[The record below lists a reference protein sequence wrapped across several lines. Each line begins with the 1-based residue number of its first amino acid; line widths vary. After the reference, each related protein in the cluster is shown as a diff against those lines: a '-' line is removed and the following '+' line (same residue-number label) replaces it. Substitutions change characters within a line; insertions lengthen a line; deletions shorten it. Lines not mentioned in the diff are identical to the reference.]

1 MSTRSN
7 IAVELKDSKKV
18 KTVYCHFDGYIQ
30 GVGQTLVENYK
41 SYDDAIS
48 LLQFGGISSLGNNL
62 KETSFYS
69 RDWGRKDEDNKC
81 TEYQNEFSFMYNM
94 RGDCWIEY
102 IYLFKNNKWLVSTS
116 TCIPSKKLKNAYDMG
131 VIYWTKFIPVDMHK
145 DFSKKSNGMTEKQMI
160 SSLGQLLT
168 KSFGGDNLIVQ
179 GQSKKGLN

>member
-7 IAVELKDSKKV
+7 IAVQLKDSTKV
-18 KTVYCHFDGYIQ
+18 KVVYCHCDGYIQ
-30 GVGQTLVENYK
+30 GVGKTLVENYK

-69 RDWGRKDEDNKC
+69 RDWGRKDDNC
-81 TEYQNEFSFMYNM
+81 TEYQNEFQFMYDM
-94 RGDCWIEY
+94 TGSTMIEY
-102 IYLFKNNKWLVSTS
+102 IYLFKDNKWFVSTS
-116 TCIPSKKLKNAYDMG
+116 TYIPSKKLKNAYDIG
-131 VIYWTKFIPVDMHK
+131 LNYWTKFIPVDSHK
-145 DFSKKSNGMTEKQMI
+145 DFFIKSNGITEKQMI

-168 KSFGGDNLIVQ
+168 NSFGGENLIVQ

>member
-41 SYDDAIS
+41 SYDDAVS

-69 RDWGRKDEDNKC
+69 RDWGRKDDNC
-81 TEYQNEFSFMYNM
+81 VEYQNEFAFIYDMTGST
-94 RGDCWIEY
+94 WIEY
-102 IYLFKNNKWLVSTS
+102 IYLFKDNKWFVSTS
-116 TCIPSKKLKNAYDMG
+116 TYIPSKKLKNAYDIG
-131 VIYWTKFIPVDMHK
+131 ISYWTKFIPVNTHK
-145 DFSKKSNGMTEKQMI
+145 DFLQKSNDMSEKQM
-160 SSLGQLLT
+160 SSSIVKVLT
-168 KSFGGDNLIVQ
+168 ESFNIDGNNIIVQ